1 MKVNKIKYLSGP
13 NLYSLKPT
21 MWVELDIEELE
32 YKPSN
37 ELPGF
42 TEKLLSVIPSL
53 QTHTCSRGY
62 AGGFVE
68 RLHEGT
74 WMGHIIEHV
83 TLELQYLAGIQV
95 KRGKTIT
102 GSQPGIYYV
111 TFDYREKESGLY
123 AFESAIEIISR
134 ILSGDTNCSAESY
147 IARIAE
153 LYYENKL
160 GPSTEAIYNAALERR
175 IPVEQVG
182 KDSTLRLGTGCLQKS
197 VQATVTSQTSYLA
210 VEDSCDKEKTK
221 LLLEKAGLSVPK
233 GTVIT
238 CREQLHEAAEEI
250 GFPLV
255 IKPLNGRQGQAVLT
269 NLKSVSELQQAYD
282 FAVSEF
288 PEYTDFIIE
297 RYCKG
302 NDYRF
307 TVVGGRLAAVSLRQP
322 PYVIGN
328 GTSTLQELIERE
340 NANPLRGSGHEKP
353 MSEIPVEQ
361 AVCYLGKLSLRLED
375 IPAPGERIRLM
386 GSANLST
393 GGSAED
399 VTDCVHPSYAKLAV
413 EAAQAIG
420 LDVAGVDIISEDVS
434 KPLSDSGA
442 CILEVNAAPGIR
454 MHHYPSKGTSRDV
467 GGDIVDYLFKSREEA
482 AIPLVAVTGTNGKTT
497 TVRLTA
503 HLLQTQGKKVGMT
516 CSDGVWIGDRCID
529 EGDCSG
535 PASARKVLASK
546 EVEAAVLESAR
557 GGIMRE
563 GLAFRWCDV
572 GIVTNVT
579 EDHLGQDGLETLE
592 DLRKLKR
599 TIPEVVLPEGT
610 CILNADDEGCVA
622 MTEYTDGQVVYFS
635 LKDNNPVIEKS
646 VQSGGEAWYLSDGW
660 IMYACAQGTERF
672 ALAADIPVTINGLAR
687 HNIANCM
694 AALAAARALGQTL
707 DELREGVM
715 TFMPSAEQSRGRFN
729 MEYIDGRILIADY
742 AHNPA
747 GLTAVF
753 EAVDSMPKSRLIT
766 VASAPGDRPDRSI
779 REMGS
784 IIGQH
789 TDLFII
795 KEDDDRRGRPEFE
808 AMHLMEEGALS
819 SGMSQSLM
827 FNARSEKESYNK
839 AWQISV
845 PGDMILMLY
854 DQYHY
859 VEELIH
865 SLKNKHQDK
874 DGSVSEPNYPEVG
887 VETFYQERVSYP
899 VRGEG
904 AVSSAG
910 RTTPKQNHREFLPC
924 PYETLGQLQ
933 GIPDDVR
940 GQRHE

>member
-37 ELPGF
+37 EIPGF
-42 TEKLLSVIPSL
+42 TEQLLSVIPSL

-102 GSQPGIYYV
+102 GQQPGIYYV

-123 AFESAIEIISR
+123 AFNSAIEIVNR
-134 ILSGDTNCSAESY
+134 ILDGQTGFSADDY
-147 IARIAE
+147 VARTAE
-153 LYYENKL
+153 LFYANKL

-175 IPVEQVG
+175 IPVEQIG

-197 VQATVTSQTSYLA
+197 VQATITSQTSYLA

-233 GTVIT
+233 GTVIHS
-238 CREQLHEAAEEI
+238 RDQLCQAAQDV

-255 IKPLNGRQGQAVLT
+255 LKPLNGRQGQAVLT
-269 NLKSVSELQQAYD
+269 NLKSMPQLEQAFD
-282 FAVSEF
+282 FAISEF

-307 TVVGGRLAAVSLRQP
+307 TVVGGSLAAASLRQP
-322 PYVIGN
+322 PYVIGD
-328 GTSTLQELIERE
+328 GISTLQELIERE

-353 MSEIPVEQ
+353 MSEIPIEQ
-361 AVCYLGKLSLRLED
+361 AACYLSKSSIRLED
-375 IPAPGERIRLM
+375 IPVEGERVQLM

-399 VTDCVHPSYAKLAV
+399 VTEMVHPSYAKLAV

-434 KPLSDSGA
+434 KPLSEGGA

-467 GGDIVDYLFKSREEA
+467 GGAIVDYLFKSREEA
-482 AIPLVAVTGTNGKTT
+482 AVPLVAVTGTNGKTT

-503 HLLQTQGKKVGMT
+503 HLLRTQGKKVGMT
-516 CSDGVWIGDRCID
+516 CSDGVWIDDRCID

-546 EVEAAVLESAR
+546 EVEAAVLETAR

-563 GLAFRWCDV
+563 GVAFRWCDV

-579 EDHLGQDGLETLE
+579 EDHLGQDGIETLE
-592 DLRKLKR
+592 DLRKVKR

-622 MTEYTDGQVVYFS
+622 MAEYTDGQIVYFS

-646 VQSGGEAWYLSDGW
+646 IQSGGEAWYLSNGW
-660 IMYACAQGTERF
+660 IMYANAQGSVRF
-672 ALAADIPVTINGLAR
+672 ALAADIPVTIHGMAK
-687 HNIANCM
+687 HNIANCL

-707 DELREGVM
+707 DELLEGIM
-715 TFMPSAEQSRGRFN
+715 TFMPTAEQSRGRFN

-747 GLTAVF
+747 GLRAVF
-753 EAVDSMPKSRLIT
+753 EAVDSMPKRRLIT

-789 TDLFII
+789 TDFFIM

-808 AMHLMEEGALS
+808 AMHLLAEGAIS
-819 SGMSQSLM
+819 TGMAQNRM
-827 FNARSEKESYNK
+827 MNCNSEKESYRK
-839 AWQISV
+839 AWQISA

-854 DQYHY
+854 DQYNY
-859 VEELIH
+859 VEELIL
-865 SLKNKHQDK
+865 SLKTSQMDK
-874 DGSVSEPNYPEVG
+874 RITEPAYPDARVDKL
-887 VETFYQERVSYP
+887 YQEEAK
-899 VRGEG
+899 RG
-904 AVSSAG
+904 
-910 RTTPKQNHREFLPC
+910 FLPY
-924 PYETLGQLQ
+924 PYETLGPLQ
-933 GIPDDVR
+933 RIPEDMR